1 MVVFH
6 SYISLPE
13 GNDSI
18 PNMFVGK
25 FPQESVRL
33 EVTLQSA
40 ETSAIK
46 VSAQSG
52 AQKRA
57 NLDRNRPY
65 LWFMAVITI
74 VI

>member
-25 FPQESVRL
+25 FPQESIRL

-52 AQKRA
+52 AQKRE
-57 NLDRNRPY
+57 LTWIGIVHTY
-65 LWFMAVITI
+65 GLWQL
-74 VI
+74 

>member
-18 PNMFVGK
+18 PNMFIGK
-25 FPQESVRL
+25 IPQESVRL

-52 AQKRA
+52 AQKRELTWIRIVH
-57 NLDRNRPY
+57 NY
-65 LWFMAVITI
+65 GLWQLEL
-74 VI
+74 